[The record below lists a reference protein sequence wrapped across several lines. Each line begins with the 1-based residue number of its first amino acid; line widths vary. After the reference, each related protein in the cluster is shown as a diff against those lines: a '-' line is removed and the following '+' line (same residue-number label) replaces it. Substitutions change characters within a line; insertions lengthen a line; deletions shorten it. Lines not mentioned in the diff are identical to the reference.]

1 MSFRAPLF
9 SNKSMLDAI
18 STQIFRVF

>member
-18 STQIFRVF
+18 TAQIFRVF